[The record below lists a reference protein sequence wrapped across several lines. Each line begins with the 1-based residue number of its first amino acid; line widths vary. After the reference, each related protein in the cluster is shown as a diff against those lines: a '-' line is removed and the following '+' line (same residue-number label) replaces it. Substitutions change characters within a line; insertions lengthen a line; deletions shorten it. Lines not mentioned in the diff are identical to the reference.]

1 MTIKNKYS
9 LPVIEELIDELA
21 SSVWF
26 STLDLRAG
34 YHQIGMAAGE
44 EYKTAFQTHH
54 GHFEYKVMPY
64 GVTGG
69 PATFQGVMNE
79 ILAPILRKFVLVF
92 VDDILIY
99 SKTLEDHAQHLQQV
113 FAVLEQQGLKVKKS
127 KCAFAKKEFAYLG
140 HIISAQGVSTD
151 KGKVAPI
158 IKWQPPTNVKEL
170 RSFLGMTG
178 YYRKFIKSYG
188 IISRTLT
195 DFLKKGAQYV
205 WNSKK
210 EAAFQ
215 ALKSALVTAPVLA
228 LPDFSKTFIVETDAC
243 SKGVGAVLIQDNH
256 PLAFISKAL
265 GPRHRGLS
273 TYEKECLAIL
283 MAVDKWRSYLQ
294 HGEFVIRTDQ
304 RSLMHLDDK

>member
-1 MTIKNKYS
+1 
-9 LPVIEELIDELA
+9 VIEELIDELA

-113 FAVLEQQGLKVKKS
+113 FAVLEQQGLKVKKVQM
-127 KCAFAKKEFAYLG
+127 CLCQERICVFG
-140 HIISAQGVSTD
+140 
-151 KGKVAPI
+151 P
-158 IKWQPPTNVKEL
+158 
-170 RSFLGMTG
+170 
-178 YYRKFIKSYG
+178 YY
-188 IISRTLT
+188 
-195 DFLKKGAQYV
+195 
-205 WNSKK
+205 
-210 EAAFQ
+210 
-215 ALKSALVTAPVLA
+215 
-228 LPDFSKTFIVETDAC
+228 
-243 SKGVGAVLIQDNH
+243 
-256 PLAFISKAL
+256 
-265 GPRHRGLS
+265 
-273 TYEKECLAIL
+273 
-283 MAVDKWRSYLQ
+283 
-294 HGEFVIRTDQ
+294 
-304 RSLMHLDDK
+304 